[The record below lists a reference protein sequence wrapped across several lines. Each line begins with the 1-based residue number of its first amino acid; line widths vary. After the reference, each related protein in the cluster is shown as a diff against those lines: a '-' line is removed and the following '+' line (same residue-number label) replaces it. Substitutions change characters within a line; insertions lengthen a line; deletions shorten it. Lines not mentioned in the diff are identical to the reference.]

1 MNKISLNST
10 KLGELR
16 FPKTVIDAPDALL
29 VIGARISPERDSNGN
44 AIENSVAKVIITGID
59 YKTYQVLKSQ
69 GIDTS
74 NVTPAT
80 VEFIA
85 PDKASMAQVNPQDLI
100 GKLLDVRDA
109 QVALRWVSRGS
120 SGSWGGLKLIVSQL
134 KVVTQQA
141 K

>member
-1 MNKISLNST
+1 MNKISINSA

-16 FPKTVIDAPDALL
+16 FPKSAIDAPDALL
-29 VIGARISPERDSNGN
+29 ITGARISAERDSNGN
-44 AIENSVAKVIITGID
+44 AIENSVAKVVITGID
-59 YKTYQVLKSQ
+59 YKTYQVLKGQ
-69 GIDTS
+69 GIDIS
-74 NVTPAT
+74 NISPVT

-85 PDKASMAQVNPQDLI
+85 SDKASMAQVNPQDLV

-109 QVALRWVSRGS
+109 QVALRWVSRGN
-120 SGSWGGLKLIVSQL
+120 SGSWGGLKLIVTQL

>member
-16 FPKTVIDAPDALL
+16 FPKSAIDAPDALL
-29 VIGARISPERDSNGN
+29 ITGARISAERDSNGN
-44 AIENSVAKVIITGID
+44 AIENSVAKVVITGID
-59 YKTYQVLKSQ
+59 YKTYQVLKGQ
-69 GIDTS
+69 GIDIS
-74 NVTPAT
+74 NITPVT

-85 PDKASMAQVNPQDLI
+85 SDKASMTQVNPQDLV

-109 QVALRWVSRGS
+109 QVALRWVSRGN
-120 SGSWGGLKLIVSQL
+120 SGSWGGLKLIVTQL